1 MPESVAGSRSKATL
15 VHQTSGLRRD
25 AREPPYRRIA
35 WDSLQLR
42 HERQPLGQLAGCLQ
56 HRNGSGPGDRWKVG
70 LVRLSDLQQ
79 LQWRADDRWLV
90 PE

>member
-1 MPESVAGSRSKATL
+1 MPESVAGSRSKVTL
-15 VHQTSGLRRD
+15 VYQISGLRGD
-25 AREPPYRRIA
+25 EREPPYRRIA

-42 HERQPLGQLAGCLQ
+42 HQRQPLGRLTGCLQ
-56 HRNGSGPGDRWKVG
+56 HRNGSGPGDRRKVG
-70 LVRLSDLQQ
+70 LVCLSDLQQ